1 MKPAS
6 VLRGIIVVSL
16 TFTFCF
22 SWRQVEAQRSKY
34 HLDQLQ
40 RTPAAPTLIS
50 SSGRAGAY
58 PWIGKQNNVYVFL
71 LRICNIKNGFS
82 VFLCQ
87 PGFTNDV
94 DRSHRCCKPT

>member
-40 RTPAAPTLIS
+40 RTP
-50 SSGRAGAY
+50 
-58 PWIGKQNNVYVFL
+58 KQH
-71 LRICNIKNGFS
+71 
-82 VFLCQ
+82 Q
-87 PGFTNDV
+87 
-94 DRSHRCCKPT
+94 H